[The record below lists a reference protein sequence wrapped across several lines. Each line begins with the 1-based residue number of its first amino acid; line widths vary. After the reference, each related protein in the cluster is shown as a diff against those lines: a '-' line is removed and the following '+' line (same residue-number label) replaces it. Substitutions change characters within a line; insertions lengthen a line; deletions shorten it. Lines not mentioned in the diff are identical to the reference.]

1 MLYFK
6 CDVIRVKM
14 KSKSMNQN
22 VTLELVLEL
31 AKQLSPIDQ
40 VRLVQEII
48 PNQQTLEYYI
58 PINPTPDQEQRL
70 ALKKAGEAVDQMLK
84 EHGVTEDELVQEF
97 RDLRE
102 GHRFEQV
109 RLVEEMTPSIKKI
122 MNI

>member
-1 MLYFK
+1 
-6 CDVIRVKM
+6 
-14 KSKSMNQN
+14 MNQN

-31 AKQLSPIDQ
+31 AKQLSPVDQ

-58 PINPTPDQEQRL
+58 PINPTPDQQQRL
-70 ALKKAGEAVDQMLK
+70 ALKKVGEAVDQMLT